1 MILNALLTI
10 PISFIYNK
18 IYENFK
24 LTQNMKIA
32 NSFTSVTHVSFN
44 IFLSILYFC
53 TNKYS
58 ILIQLNSGGYYLYDS
73 YYIIQK
79 KNFDLLRIMYLYHH
93 ITIFMYILLD
103 PNEFNWIY
111 TLFFAELSNIP
122 NYIVYYNLQLD
133 KKLKLKDKS
142 PSTIF
147 YMKIQF
153 YFYAIIRIFFIGYF
167 GFLDLLHDDVP
178 YIIYMTSILYVFGLI
193 WFSFMFNQYVKLIKN
208 N

>member
-1 MILNALLTI
+1 MISNIILTL
-10 PISFIYNK
+10 PISFIYNQ

-24 LTQNMKIA
+24 LTQNMKLA
-32 NSFTSVTHVSFN
+32 NNFTSATHASST
-44 IFLSILYFC
+44 IFISLLYFFGSH
-53 TNKYS
+53 KYS
-58 ILIQLNSGGYYLYDS
+58 ILIQLNSGGYYLYDF

-79 KNFDLLRIMYLYHH
+79 KKFDLLRIMYLYHH
-93 ITIFMYILLD
+93 ITMFMYILLD
-103 PNEFNWIY
+103 SNEFNWIY
-111 TLFFAELSNIP
+111 SLFFAELSNIP

-142 PSTIF
+142 PTTIF

-167 GFLDLLHDDVP
+167 GFLDLLHDKVP

-193 WFSFMFNQYVKLIKN
+193 WFSFMYKQYVKLI
-208 N
+208 